1 MNYQGI
7 STETLEASLEV
18 YYARLGSWNT
28 TEDKREKYLVRIDE
42 ITSEIVKRETKNI
55 KKGN

>member
-7 STETLEASLEV
+7 STQTLEASLEV

>member
-7 STETLEASLEV
+7 STQTLEASLEV

-42 ITSEIVKRETKNI
+42 IISEIVKRETKNI
-55 KKGN
+55 KKGK

>member
-42 ITSEIVKRETKNI
+42 ITNEIVKRETKNI